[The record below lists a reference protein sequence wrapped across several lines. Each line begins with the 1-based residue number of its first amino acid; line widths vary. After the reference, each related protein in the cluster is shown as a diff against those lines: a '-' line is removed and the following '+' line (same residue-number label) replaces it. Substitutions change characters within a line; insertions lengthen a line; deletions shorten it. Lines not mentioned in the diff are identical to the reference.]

1 MGYEIEFLGANNE
14 PLAYCKAEMS
24 INGLPTS
31 ESPWQAD
38 ENGRIVFPPSLVE
51 QEGKELTYK
60 VVFGTNNILKQSI
73 LRFQNLLG

>member
-14 PLAYCKAEMS
+14 PLAYCKAEIS

-51 QEGKELTYK
+51 QVRKRITYK
-60 VVFGTNNILKQSI
+60 SCFLE
-73 LRFQNLLG
+73 

>member
-31 ESPWQAD
+31 EYPWQAD

-51 QEGKELTYK
+51 Q
-60 VVFGTNNILKQSI
+60 
-73 LRFQNLLG
+73 

>member
-51 QEGKELTYK
+51 
-60 VVFGTNNILKQSI
+60 
-73 LRFQNLLG
+73 